1 MKPINLILLFT
12 FGIFTFACQS
22 TNTTS
27 STTRDSLEASVSIGS
42 DIDSLGCKGSAGYI
56 WSRLRK
62 TCIRPW
68 EEGIE
73 LRILNTS
80 SSFQTAA
87 YVVVDSVQREA
98 EVFMAEDNS
107 SIVLKQM
114 SAQKYSNGNFNLTK
128 EDHCWTLSLN
138 NTKLYQ
144 EPVM

>member
-1 MKPINLILLFT
+1 MKTINAILLFT

-98 EVFMAEDNS
+98 EVFIAEDNS

-138 NTKLYQ
+138 DTKLYQ

>member
-1 MKPINLILLFT
+1 MKTINAILLFT

-27 STTRDSLEASVSIGS
+27 STTRDSLETSVSIGS

-138 NTKLYQ
+138 DTKLYQ

>member
-138 NTKLYQ
+138 DTKLYQ